1 MYETSERKRID
12 SDFDSD
18 AEYHKST
25 LKNWLQNN
33 QINWSKTYKY
43 WGANRPSH
51 SACKLIKAII
61 LSVHE
66 FHGSRRRRIHG
77 SLKFEENYVLY
88 MNVEGNISVELVHN
102 EEDGDISTKTKEGDI
117 KDMLSII
124 FDKILAGVPQLDYAP
139 DLKCLH
145 ALIKNCDGS
154 RSDWLHII
162 KHPSL
167 WHYEEKVNFICRLH
181 RLLENDRLGN
191 CISSKLNRMNKSLGD
206 WRKLVTDTS
215 LHEFLHR
222 DAEMY
227 PRYKKTAR
235 EHLRFFRNFLTHF
248 RTYYRDSP
256 KKRRYEDE
264 KYAEFLLSMIPTN
277 FVVKLFEMVMAD
289 SSLRRKFFHV
299 KLV

>member
-12 SDFDSD
+12 SDFDSN

-25 LKNWLQNN
+25 LKNWLKNN
-33 QINWSKTYKY
+33 TINWSKRYKR

-61 LSVHE
+61 ISVHE
-66 FHGSRRRRIHG
+66 FHASRWKKIHG
-77 SLKFEENYVLY
+77 SLKFEENYLLY
-88 MNVEGNISVELVHN
+88 MNVEGNIRVELVHN

-167 WHYEEKVNFICRLH
+167 WRYEEKVNFICRLH

-191 CISSKLNRMNKSLGD
+191 CIKSKLNDMNKSLGD
-206 WRKLVTDTS
+206 WREHVTNTS
-215 LHEFLHR
+215 FHEFLHR
-222 DAEMY
+222 DYSGYEE
-227 PRYKKTAR
+227 TAS
-235 EHLRFFRNFLTHF
+235 EHLRFFRNFLTHY
-248 RTYYRDSP
+248 RTYYRDLP
-256 KKRRYEDE
+256 NNRRYKDE
-264 KYAEFLLSMIPTN
+264 KHAEFLLSEIPTN
-277 FVVKLFEMVMAD
+277 FVVKLFEMVMAVR
-289 SSLRRKFFHV
+289 SLRRKFFHV
-299 KLV
+299 